1 MPRVL
6 FSTPECR
13 AIVVDLG
20 EGEEMGD
27 HQVRERAVVEVV
39 NGRVEVESSGER
51 VVCDA
56 GTLLNFEPGEPH
68 SVRALTDAR
77 LLLLLAPWP
86 APEHY
91 EPSEDRGARLPAN
104 ATVSPLPPEAA

>member
-27 HQVRERAVVEVV
+27 HQVRERAVVEV
-39 NGRVEVESSGER
+39 ESSGER
-51 VVCDA
+51 VACDA